1 MNESIGPYRV
11 EGEIGRGG
19 MGVVYRAVDSRL
31 DRVVAIKSLPDE
43 FASDPVRLERFEREA
58 RVLAQVT
65 HANIA
70 GIFGLEEQDGAR
82 YLVLEY
88 VEGETLAEVLG
99 RGPMPVDDAIDIAAQ
114 IAEGVAAAH
123 DAGVIH
129 RDLKPGN
136 VIITPDGRAKVL
148 DFGLARAD
156 GVADASTG
164 EMTQTPTATYGN
176 SPTIPGAILGT
187 APYMSPE
194 QARGKMVDKRT
205 DIWSFGVMLYEMLTG
220 IGPFHGETATESIG
234 AILHKDVDLDAL
246 PAGTPGHV
254 RRVLERC
261 LERDKKQRYRDIG
274 DVRLELLGR
283 GAGREITHEAEVR
296 SAGIPV
302 GAAAIAAVLL
312 AAASGA
318 VGWYASRAA
327 TPEPVRTVRKFEIM
341 RACPDSDFNPR
352 TAQISPDGMK
362 IAFIEGNTIKVRD
375 LSTFGVVEVA
385 EADSPMA
392 LTWSPDGRNVAFGTL
407 RELFKVPATGGG
419 VTKLGNYGVNFPFAW
434 TDDDRIVF
442 SDVSDQDNQ
451 GIKEMSASGA
461 TPRVLVEADEN
472 EMIDYHAIASIPGT
486 DVLLFVRHRSNQRTP
501 VMAWDGTRSVVL
513 ADFEDQYITTLA
525 WSPSGHVMFTRGF
538 GEIDLWAVPFSP
550 ERMERTG
557 EPFLVQPEAVGPSVS
572 ANGTLAFARGNV
584 DKGGELIWILPDGSI
599 ESIGDGG
606 EVVATTL
613 VSPDGTRVAF
623 GGGTGP
629 QDMEVWVRDLERGIN
644 TRISSLEG
652 FVIPSGWS
660 PDSREVAVMNFNP
673 SVSMDARATY
683 FLAANGSG
691 PTREPYPGLLS
702 SFDGDWK
709 IAASMSDPRRNP
721 VSISAVDMSDM
732 STIGE
737 VAQANGA
744 FLWTSLSPDGT
755 LLLYGSGESGK
766 QQVYCTRFPSG
777 EGRWQVSSD
786 GGTQPVWS
794 ADGSTVY
801 YTNTDRD
808 LIRVALTRE
817 PEIRF
822 GLPGPVFETTPD
834 IAQFNMIRP
843 TPDGERFIST
853 RGRADGEEETGFSL
867 SLIEHW
873 AEEFRDD
880 SD

>member
-1 MNESIGPYRV
+1 MEEIIGPYRV

-19 MGVVYRAVDSRL
+19 MGVVYRARDNRL
-31 DRVVAIKSLPDE
+31 DRIVAIKSLPEE
-43 FASDPVRLERFEREA
+43 FAADPLRLDRFEREA
-58 RVLAQVT
+58 RTLAQVT
-65 HANIA
+65 HPNIA
-70 GIFGLEEQDGAR
+70 GIYGIEEKDGAR

-88 VEGETLAEVLG
+88 VEGETLADLLE
-99 RGPMPVDDAIDIAAQ
+99 RGPLPVDDAIEIAAQ
-114 IAEGVAAAH
+114 IADGVAAAH

-156 GVADASTG
+156 GVADASSA

-261 LERDKKQRYRDIG
+261 LERDKNARFRDIG
-274 DVRLELLGR
+274 DVRLELLRRDIGPGAVPTVDGR
-283 GAGREITHEAEVR
+283 SGGV
-296 SAGIPV
+296 P
-302 GAAAIAAVLL
+302 AAVVVAGVLIVAL
-312 AAASGA
+312 AAGCA
-318 VGWYASRAA
+318 GWFVSRAMM
-327 TPEPVRTVRKFEIM
+327 PEPERVVRKFEIM
-341 RACPDSDFNPR
+341 KAGPDSDFNPR

-362 IAFIEGNTIKVRD
+362 IAFIEGDTIKVRD
-375 LSTFGVVEVA
+375 LSTFGVVDIA
-385 EADSPMA
+385 EADGPIA
-392 LTWSPDGRNVAFGTL
+392 LTWSPDGRTIAFGTL
-407 RELFKVPATGGG
+407 REMFKVPATGGG
-419 VTKLGNYGVNFPFAW
+419 VTNLGNYGVNFPFAW

-442 SDVSDQDNQ
+442 SDVSDRQSQ
-451 GIKEMSASGA
+451 AIMEMSASGT
-461 TPRVLVEADEN
+461 TPRVLVEADED

-486 DVLLFVRHRSNQRTP
+486 DVLLFVRHQTDQRTP
-501 VMAWDGTRSVVL
+501 IMAWDGARSVVL
-513 ADFEDQYITTLA
+513 ADFEDLYTTTLA
-525 WSPSGHVMFTRGF
+525 WSPSGHVLFTRGF

-550 ERMERTG
+550 ERMESTG

-572 ANGTLAFARGNV
+572 ANGTLAFARGKV
-584 DKGGELIWILPDGSI
+584 EGGGELIWILPDGSI

-606 EVVATTL
+606 EMVAMTL
-613 VSPDGTRVAF
+613 VSPDGTRVAY

-660 PDSREVAVMNFNP
+660 PDSREIAVMNFDP
-673 SVSMDARATY
+673 SVSEDARSTH
-683 FLAANGSG
+683 FLAADGSG
-691 PTREPYPGLLS
+691 PTRDPYPGLLS
-702 SFDGDWK
+702 SFDRDWK
-709 IAASMSDPRRNP
+709 TAALVSDPRRNP
-721 VSISAVDMSDM
+721 VSISAIDLADM

-737 VAQANGA
+737 VAKAQAS

-755 LLLYGSGESGK
+755 LLLYESVESGK
-766 QQVYCTRFPSG
+766 QVYCTRFPSG

-786 GGTQPVWS
+786 GGSQPVWS

-801 YTNTDRD
+801 YTNTDRE
-808 LIRVALTRE
+808 LIRVSLTRE

-822 GLPGPVFETTPD
+822 GLPEPVFETMPD
-834 IAQFNMIRP
+834 ISQVDMIQP
-843 TPDGERFIST
+843 TPNGEKFIST
-853 RGRADGEEETGFSL
+853 RGRADDEKETGFSL

-880 SD
+880 SE